1 PTQSPTTAPSDN
13 SNQNSNI
20 IKGLKNLYLWIAIGA
35 VGGILLLLIIL
46 IFIICHKKRG
56 EKNAQHVIDVPDD
69 KKKSTTTPRFGTTT
83 SPNSDSAGEKDVE
96 KHIQVSAEMTI
107 PKNLVPVG
115 TDMTTDGEAQEKTND
130 KVADPVI
137 SENAYTDANIT
148 QTQKNLD
155 EDFDP
160 TKQREKEVV
169 KPELPP
175 LSIVTPV
182 NISEREESNSNEKQT
197 NLELQAADQQHIS
210 ALDV

>member
-1 PTQSPTTAPSDN
+1 
-13 SNQNSNI
+13 
-20 IKGLKNLYLWIAIGA
+20 
-35 VGGILLLLIIL
+35 
-46 IFIICHKKRG
+46 
-56 EKNAQHVIDVPDD
+56 
-69 KKKSTTTPRFGTTT
+69 
-83 SPNSDSAGEKDVE
+83 
-96 KHIQVSAEMTI
+96 
-107 PKNLVPVG
+107 
-115 TDMTTDGEAQEKTND
+115 TND